1 MRYFLLV
8 LLFFSSVGDGLKK
21 ASRINEGVAKAQEYY
36 LQQAYEQ
43 AEQQYNYLRNSLNV
57 KDAGL
62 LLNLAHATYLAGNL
76 EKAQKYYH
84 QLRNNPDAD
93 LQGAALNQLG
103 ILAYEDN
110 NPEKA
115 LYFFRQAIIKNPR
128 NEIAR
133 YNYELVK
140 KYQTQNPARFPRR
153 SANRKNPKEKQ
164 AAPQPKRGQGVS
176 ASEAGNPDFISD
188 LTQQGQEP
196 PQNKP
201 QPEGPTDNQ
210 QNNSTGNKPD
220 KQPVA
225 GGDTPQNSGNQPGNT
240 KGLNNNN
247 NSVNPG
253 AFGAS
258 ENPAEI
264 TNQEQQM
271 QTLHKRLGKT
281 DLSPEKALLLLEA
294 MQNAEL
300 QYLQQLPKPQPQ
312 SRQNKNKPD
321 W

>member
-21 ASRINEGVAKAQEYY
+21 ASRINEGVAQAQEYY

-43 AEQQYNYLRNSLNV
+43 AGQQYSYLRNSLNV
-57 KDAGL
+57 KDASL

-76 EKAQKYYH
+76 EKAQKYYN

-103 ILAYEDN
+103 LLAFRDN

-115 LYFFRQAIIKNPR
+115 LYFFRQAIIKNPH

-133 YNYELVK
+133 YNFELVK
-140 KYQTQNPARFPRR
+140 KYQTQNPTRFPRR
-153 SANRKNPKEKQ
+153 SADRKNPQEKQ
-164 AAPQPKRGQGVS
+164 AVPQPKTGEGVS
-176 ASEAGNPDFISD
+176 ASETGNPDFISD
-188 LTQQGQEP
+188 LENEGQEP
-196 PQNKP
+196 PQNKT
-201 QPEGPTDNQ
+201 QPEGAADNQ
-210 QNNSTGNKPD
+210 QNNATGNKPD
-220 KQPVA
+220 KQPV
-225 GGDTPQNSGNQPGNT
+225 GVGDTSKDIGNQHGNS
-240 KGLNNNN
+240 KGLQHNNNL
-247 NSVNPG
+247 VNPG
-253 AFGAS
+253 AFGPS

-264 TNQEQQM
+264 SKQEQQM
-271 QTLHKRLGKT
+271 QTLRKRLGKT

-312 SRQNKNKPD
+312 SKPNKSKPD